1 MHGHQTRDEL
11 VVGTAHCA
19 ALVLLVVVVARV
31 RALDADAESTV
42 LAPAASPQLASRGD
56 EEGVVA
62 TRGERRHRLV
72 EIVEV
77 LHEAGP
83 RDARFPTG
91 GGGERDVA
99 EAELP
104 VAARAPRPDASAVRQ
119 AHGVAAAR
127 HRLGHVHAAQRL
139 EPLQRTGVVEV
150 PVTELAVATAAARPQ
165 PAALA
170 DHDGMVRAGRD
181 LRHLDAGHRVHPA
194 RDVNLD
200 GGPTPVA
207 QLATR
212 REAPRHERAVGVERR
227 AVRRAAGHALD
238 GGGVRDLSFGAKRHG
253 RGSRGVVV
261 AALAELTV
269 EASAEGVH
277 GAAAGLRFLGSLPSD
292 GGGGGGDDLAVVGP
306 QRVVLGG
313 LAGNPSH
320 RRERVHTFE
329 RVTLA
334 HRLGVGRDAHAELV
348 PSLGERRVHRLRRGS
363 GILIL
368 GQRRHRAR
376 HLPVGVAEEADA
388 RVTPPVLRRG
398 GVHLERGNVRDVP
411 AVAERSRVG
420 SLGRHSAS
428 GG

>member
-11 VVGTAHCA
+11 VVGTPHGA
-19 ALVLLVVVVARV
+19 ALILLVVVVARV

-62 TRGERRHRLV
+62 TGGERRHRLV

-83 RDARFPTG
+83 GNARFPAG

-127 HRLGHVHAAQRL
+127 HRPHHVHPAQRL
-139 EPLQRTGVVEV
+139 EPLQRPRVVEV
-150 PVTELAVATAAARPQ
+150 SVSELSVPAAAARPQ
-165 PAALA
+165 AAALA
-170 DHDGMVRAGRD
+170 DHDGMVRAGRN
-181 LRHLDAGHRVHPA
+181 LPHLDAGHRVHPA

-200 GGPTPVA
+200 GGPAPVA
-207 QLATR
+207 QLAAG
-212 REAPRHERAVGVERR
+212 REAPRHQRPVRVERR

-238 GGGVRDLSFGAKRHG
+238 GGGVRDARLGAERHG

-277 GAAAGLRFLGSLPSD
+277 GAAAGLRGSGLLPRR
-292 GGGGGGDDLAVVGP
+292 GGGGGGDELAVVGFS
-306 QRVVLGG
+306 RVVL
-313 LAGNPSH
+313 
-320 RRERVHTFE
+320 
-329 RVTLA
+329 
-334 HRLGVGRDAHAELV
+334 
-348 PSLGERRVHRLRRGS
+348 
-363 GILIL
+363 
-368 GQRRHRAR
+368 
-376 HLPVGVAEEADA
+376 
-388 RVTPPVLRRG
+388 
-398 GVHLERGNVRDVP
+398 
-411 AVAERSRVG
+411 AVARGRSG
-420 SLGRHSAS
+420 F
-428 GG
+428 